1 MFRNLR
7 INWLPNLRGDLS
19 GALAAAIITLPMSI
33 GYGIIAFAPLG
44 VEFAPKA
51 ALLGVYSAVFCGI
64 LAGAFGG
71 TPIQISGPKAPLTLV
86 LATFVAGMSAKLSVS
101 PQAALQPEILI
112 GLAAV
117 CVMIAGLCQVV
128 FGSLGVGNLV
138 KYVPQPV
145 VAGFMNGI
153 AFLLIVK
160 QIRPI
165 LGVKG
170 SMPFSDI
177 LQHPDLI
184 NPLTT
189 VVGLVTIAAIFIARR
204 CTKRVPASLTALG
217 VGSALYYGLAYFWGA
232 EVTGNVIG
240 HLDVDLPK
248 ADAIL
253 QWVPALEQLPYSVL
267 LPELLASGFVIG
279 LLASMES
286 LLASV
291 VSDNLTGSRHNS
303 KKELIGQGLGNMAC
317 GLFGALP
324 AAGSIPRSMANY
336 KAGGR
341 TSVSGMLCAVIIFLM
356 IVFLAPVVGKIPL
369 PVIAG
374 IIFVVGVTLFDRWS
388 LNLLKRLLTSF
399 KFHKEV
405 ILDLSITLIVA
416 IVTVSINLIAA
427 VVVGILIASAMF
439 IARMSRSIIKRK
451 FFGNQFHSRKMRSLE
466 HSETLEA
473 TGDRI
478 VIIELQGPLFFGSAE
493 NLATEIEKLVST
505 TEFFILNFKRVN
517 DIDSTGANIISQ
529 IKNRFEKGNKFLLL
543 SHMRENKTLW
553 NFLEVMHAHELF
565 DSRYIFPDTDTALE
579 WAEDHLLGQ
588 VRGDRESYPKFHLSE
603 FEFFKDFSAEELNM
617 IQERLTLQ
625 TYNKGQLVFNEGD
638 HGRDLYL
645 LTKGSMSVKIHLPQR
660 NHQKRIYTYTSG
672 VVFGEIAFLDGSSRS
687 AGVWAHEDS
696 EVLCLPFSQFETLR
710 AEHPQ
715 IATKLITNLSLELS
729 RRLRR
734 TSNQVRLLEES

>member
-1 MFRNLR
+1 M
-7 INWLPNLRGDLS
+7 RGDLS
-19 GALAAAIITLPMSI
+19 GAIAAAIITLPMSI

-71 TPIQISGPKAPLTLV
+71 TPVQISGPKAPLTLI
-86 LATFVAGMSAKLSVS
+86 LGTFVAGMSARLAVS
-101 PQAALQPEILI
+101 PPAVLQPEILI

-117 CVMIAGLCQVV
+117 CVVIAGLCQVI

-153 AFLLIVK
+153 ALLLIVK

-170 SMPFSDI
+170 STPFIDI
-177 LQHPDLI
+177 VHHPDLI
-184 NPLTT
+184 SPLTV
-189 VVGLVTIAAIFIARR
+189 VVGIVTIAAIFIARR
-204 CTKRVPASLTALG
+204 YIKRVPASLTALG
-217 VGSALYYGLAYFWGA
+217 VGSALYYGLAYFVGA
-232 EVTGNVIG
+232 KATGNVIG
-240 HLDVDLPK
+240 HLDVGLP
-248 ADAIL
+248 APDAIF
-253 QWVPALEQLPYSVL
+253 QWIPALEQLPLSVL
-267 LPELLASGFVIG
+267 LPELLATGFIIG

-324 AAGSIPRSMANY
+324 AAGSIPRSSANY

-341 TSVSGMLCAVIIFLM
+341 TRVSGILCAVIIFLM
-356 IVFLAPVVGKIPL
+356 IIFLAPVVGKIPL
-369 PVIAG
+369 TVIAG
-374 IIFVVGVTLFDRWS
+374 IIFVVGITLFDRWS

-399 KFHKEV
+399 KFRKEV
-405 ILDLSITLIVA
+405 VIDLTICLIVA
-416 IVTVSINLIAA
+416 IVTISINLIAA
-427 VVVGILIASAMF
+427 VAVGILIASAMF
-439 IARMSRSIIKRK
+439 IARIGRSIIKRK
-451 FFGNQFHSRKMRSLE
+451 YFGSQFHSRKMRSLE
-466 HSETLEA
+466 HAEALENS
-473 TGDRI
+473 GDRI

-493 NLATEIEKLVST
+493 NLAAEIENMLST
-505 TEFFILNFKRVN
+505 MQYCILNFKRVN
-517 DIDSTGANIISQ
+517 DIDSTGANIIFQ
-529 IKNRFEKGNKFLLL
+529 IKKKMESGNKYLLL
-543 SHMRENKTLW
+543 SQLRENPALW
-553 NFLEVMHAHELF
+553 RYLEVMHVDRLLEERA
-565 DSRYIFPDTDTALE
+565 IFTDTDAALE

-588 VRGDRESYPKFHLSE
+588 IHKNEISDQKVHLSQ
-603 FEFFKDFSAEELNM
+603 FELFRDFSVAELDTM
-617 IQERLTLQ
+617 RTKLTLQ
-625 TYNKGQLVFNEGD
+625 TYSKGQLVFNEGD
-638 HGRDLYL
+638 DGRDLYL
-645 LTKGSMSVKIHLPQR
+645 LTKGSMTVKIHLPER
-660 NHQKRIYTYTSG
+660 NRHKRIFTYTSG
-672 VVFGEIAFLDGSSRS
+672 IGFGEMAFLDGSIRS
-687 AGVWAHEDS
+687 ASVWAHEDS

-710 AEHPQ
+710 VEHPQ
-715 IATKLITNLSLELS
+715 IATKLITNLSQELS